1 MRERDG
7 LSAGGSRIRTI
18 GPACKYT
25 ARSESAAT
33 LALKSWPC
41 FVTIIRTRVAIDAIS
56 HQWPGRPLAGMLG
69 KAIRKRFCSR
79 CCRVQLARQG
89 TGDVPGAAFRLFWQ

>member
-1 MRERDG
+1 M
-7 LSAGGSRIRTI
+7 AI
-18 GPACKYT
+18 YT
-25 ARSESAAT
+25 ARSVSAAT

-41 FVTIIRTRVAIDAIS
+41 FVTLIRTRVAIDAVS

-79 CCRVQLARQG
+79 CRRAQLARQG
-89 TGDVPGAAFRLFWQ
+89 TDDSPKSHFGYPPLRDNDVGEAEANTLRLNRS